1 MAPGRRASTLLAIL
15 GLGCAV
21 GTALPD
27 APSRANFLRRVWAEA
42 TVLGNYVYI
51 DGGELNQLVDG
62 KSVSGESDV
71 GKDCSCSCQYPTIGE
86 SDIEC
91 CISKLDAFY

>member
-1 MAPGRRASTLLAIL
+1 MAPWRATSTLLTIL

-27 APSRANFLRRVWAEA
+27 VPSRENFLRRVWAEA

-71 GKDCSCSCQYPTIGE
+71 GKTRIVQYQCSTVDE
-86 SDIEC
+86 ADTKC
-91 CISKLDAFY
+91 CY